1 MAIVCVC
8 LCVKKS
14 IGVAQTRVKKWI
26 FKGGVCVSWC
36 GWIRLSVS
44 NREFSIRRTH
54 TRGRKNDRFLFRIN

>member
-1 MAIVCVC
+1 MAIVCVSV
-8 LCVKKS
+8 CVLKEHRS
-14 IGVAQTRVKKWI
+14 RPDTRQKVD

-54 TRGRKNDRFLFRIN
+54 TRGRKK